1 MIESE
6 NDAVIIEK
14 FVNDIFIDAVAIN
27 FVKLLF
33 EEILNDFKKKKEKE
47 KKKINELKNQENNI
61 GNINSKKN
69 NKEKF

>member
-14 FVNDIFIDAVAIN
+14 FVNDIYIDAVAIN

-33 EEILNDFKKKKEKE
+33 EEIINVLKKKKEKE
-47 KKKINELKNQENNI
+47 KINELKNQENNI

>member
-14 FVNDIFIDAVAIN
+14 FVNDIYIDAVTIN

-33 EEILNDFKKKKEKE
+33 EEIINDLKKKKENLIKY
-47 KKKINELKNQENNI
+47 
-61 GNINSKKN
+61 
-69 NKEKF
+69 

>member
-14 FVNDIFIDAVAIN
+14 FVNDIYIDAVTIN

-33 EEILNDFKKKKEKE
+33 EEIINDLKKKKEKE
-47 KKKINELKNQENNI
+47 KINELKNQENNI

>member
-14 FVNDIFIDAVAIN
+14 FANDIYIDAVTIN

-33 EEILNDFKKKKEKE
+33 EEIINDLKKKKEKE
-47 KKKINELKNQENNI
+47 KINELKNQENNI

>member
-14 FVNDIFIDAVAIN
+14 FVNDIYIDAVTIN
-27 FVKLLF
+27 FVKLPF
-33 EEILNDFKKKKEKE
+33 EEIKNDLKKKKEKE
-47 KKKINELKNQENNI
+47 KINELKNQENNI

>member
-14 FVNDIFIDAVAIN
+14 FVNDIYIDAVTIN
-27 FVKLLF
+27 FVKLFF
-33 EEILNDFKKKKEKE
+33 EEIINDLKKKKEKE
-47 KKKINELKNQENNI
+47 KINELKNQENNI